1 MAEPS
6 VSETPPSTVRAA
18 AALVALQAAALAVV
32 AVVLAVLAV
41 VHSST
46 RLWAALSIVG
56 FAVLGAV
63 VLWLCA
69 RGLVALRPS
78 ARSPIVLLEL
88 IALPVGFDLGFQGGR
103 LAIALPILVVALAVL
118 VLLFTP
124 TAREALDRI
133 V

>member
-1 MAEPS
+1 M
-6 VSETPPSTVRAA
+6 SETPPSTVRAA